1 MIVAFAENQSLIL
14 LFDVAAN
21 YLHGSEVHR
30 RTSHRHDLSG
40 RNGACV
46 RRRIRIRVD
55 PYFLA
60 HGISAVLAIQI
71 KVAVIRKVCNRIAVG
86 NHMVSDDQAVIRCQR
101 VAHRDVGV
109 SRVSLITVGT
119 EQRKAD
125 DGSESALLCLGLP
138 ETVVIQIRPAVQI
151 VRSVVSRQPV
161 LFPVQRKLRP
171 RNAVGVA
178 ADRCS
183 EVGRILQV
191 RLHTVISQNHIDEF
205 SVSVRHV
212 HRHPCAAQIG
222 KRGRHAIIIRQR
234 IESDCF
240 S

>member
-1 MIVAFAENQSLIL
+1 
-14 LFDVAAN
+14 
-21 YLHGSEVHR
+21 
-30 RTSHRHDLSG
+30 
-40 RNGACV
+40 
-46 RRRIRIRVD
+46 
-55 PYFLA
+55 
-60 HGISAVLAIQI
+60 
-71 KVAVIRKVCNRIAVG
+71 
-86 NHMVSDDQAVIRCQR
+86 MVSDDQAVIRCQR

-109 SRVSLITVGT
+109 SRVSLIAIGT

-138 ETVVIQIRPAVQI
+138 ETVVIQIRRAVQI

-161 LFPVQRKLRP
+161 LSPVQRKLRP
-171 RNAVGVA
+171 CNSVGVA

-222 KRGRHAIIIRQR
+222 KRGRHAIIIIQR
-234 IESDCF
+234 IESDRF
-240 S
+240 SGRHNSPLFFPVSHFSYLRVSLICVTILPEYIPAPLKALRRAPRRRPRRGPCCGTGRQIYNRTPCPHGDVRWKHPYHFQNPRPW